1 MGDALSPWPPREES
15 LFLRFQPVFTAQ
27 GRVHEYAVAGSLMP
41 ARGGGPGLLSQRA
54 RLRATAAFA
63 AQFSIPIDFSFE
75 HALAAPDDTDL
86 ARRLCADLDIGLIRD
101 LLCFGAP
108 DALTAPRLSG
118 QRLVFDLPLFR
129 RLSPHATALAG
140 YTEFRASLR
149 TRLLPASCGGKFVP
163 GGSLRVEGL
172 TVRIPRG
179 LGSDRALQRRFLCL
193 MGCAASARLTLVVD
207 AIDDMHDFVW
217 LRRQDG
223 LLFRGTALSAPLSAQ
238 CLEVWLRAD
247 GDAWRSFNAC
257 IARPGWTDRPPP
269 GN

>member
-1 MGDALSPWPPREES
+1 MSDAVSPWPPREES

-41 ARGGGPGLLSQRA
+41 ARGGGPGLQCQRA

-63 AQFSIPIDFSFE
+63 AQFTTPIDFSFE
-75 HALAAPDDTDL
+75 HALTAPDDTDL

-101 LLCFGAP
+101 RLCFGAP

-118 QRLVFDLPLFR
+118 QRLVFDLPLFG
-129 RLSPHATALAG
+129 RLSPHANALAG
-140 YTEFRASLR
+140 YPEFRATLR
-149 TRLLPASCGGKFVP
+149 ARLLPASCGGKLVP

-179 LGSDRALQRRFLCL
+179 LGSDRALQRSFSSL
-193 MGCAASARLTLVVD
+193 MACAASARLTPVID
-207 AIDDMHDFVW
+207 AIEDMHDFVW
-217 LRRQDG
+217 LRRLDG

-247 GDAWRSFNAC
+247 ADAWRSFKAC
-257 IARPGWTDRPPP
+257 TARHGWTETAPPDS
-269 GN
+269 